1 MNDNNLQQKLTVL
14 LSLSFVICLGF
25 VFLSWILTDFDSIPW
40 LTLIISGT
48 FGLFITIIITSRS
61 QKLLD
66 FLAKSESEK
75 RSIALRAI
83 KNNAKSI
90 ADLAKLYFESIN
102 KHDIDTTEKRRA
114 YNTISSTLKES
125 LTLIQ
130 NSIPLLGKLITKKK
144 LEELERHVDILND
157 LFLILEHGNEEQFI
171 NNIANFKTYS
181 NNVVEFL
188 KKVTD

>member
-14 LSLSFVICLGF
+14 LSSSFVICLGF

-48 FGLFITIIITSRS
+48 FGLFITIIISSRS

-83 KNNAKSI
+83 KNNVKSI

-102 KHDIDTTEKRRA
+102 KQDIDTTEKRKA
-114 YNTISSTLKES
+114 YNAISSTLKES

-144 LEELERHVDILND
+144 LEELERYVNVLND
-157 LFLILEHGNEEQFI
+157 LFLILEHGNDEQFV
-171 NNIANFKTYS
+171 NNITNFKTYS
-181 NNVVEFL
+181 NDAVKFL
-188 KKVTD
+188 KKVND